1 MERCIAPGGCRVVR
15 LESYFLPRAALG
27 LEAAGGLFAPIPL
40 RRSGRE
46 TPDFGPK
53 TFFVCSK
60 SGICRGGSLPGVHTV
75 FGGRVGRGDQSSVT
89 PSVLE
94 HLSSRRESR
103 CSPPYARRGGRVV
116 RCGFHCAWSKHLG
129 MRAGSGWGDYGKKQ
143 SIAVAPDFPS

>member
-89 PSVLE
+89 
-94 HLSSRRESR
+94 
-103 CSPPYARRGGRVV
+103 RGPRL
-116 RCGFHCAWSKHLG
+116 FWSIYLRG
-129 MRAGSGWGDYGKKQ
+129 ARAGAAPRMPAGVVELCAVDFIARGLSTWG
-143 SIAVAPDFPS
+143 